1 MKKFLTSLLLSVCLL
16 AVGAQAQQTGGT
28 TAPTTPAAQQPS
40 AGVSANRVAGVV
52 TALDAAGHTLTIKAD
67 GTGASITVQVSDS
80 TKYYRAKPE
89 ALSHADKLTPAD
101 LLTIMAGD
109 INVGDRLVALGK
121 VADDQKSVPARVVI
135 MMTQADVAVKHEH
148 DREEWR
154 RRGVLGVVSALNPA
168 TKEITINMRGREGTQ
183 PVVIA
188 ATDTTKFR
196 RYAPDSIKFDD
207 AKPGTLAELKV
218 GDQLRALGDRS
229 PDGGRFTPQEVVSGT
244 FRTLLGTVTAVDA
257 AHNQITI
264 KHDQSKQPLTV
275 IIGHDSSLRRVS
287 DMMAQMMAMR
297 GQGGGPAM
305 MGGGGGGR
313 PEGQGRPAGQ
323 PAAGGQPAQSGEQG
337 GPGAGQ
343 RRMGGPGGGGFDIQ
357 NMLER
362 LPATTLADLKPG
374 DVLIV
379 SSTVGADPTRL
390 TAINVIAGADVLLAM
405 MGPRQQQ
412 QGPAGQSLGTGM
424 PAGLDFGIG
433 LP

>member
-1 MKKFLTSLLLSVCLL
+1 MIKFLAILTLSACLL
-16 AVGAQAQQTGGT
+16 IVGAHAQQTGT
-28 TAPTTPAAQQPS
+28 MAAAPPAPQQPS

-52 TALDAAGHTLTIKAD
+52 TALDAVGHTVTIKAD
-67 GTGASITVQVSDS
+67 GAGTSITIQVSDA

-101 LLTIMAGD
+101 LLGITATEIS
-109 INVGDRLVALGK
+109 VGDRLVALGK

-135 MMTQADVAVKHEH
+135 MMTKADHAAKQEH

-154 RRGVLGVVSALNPA
+154 RRGVLGVVAALNPA
-168 TKEITINMRGREGTQ
+168 TKEITINVRGREGNQ

-188 ATDTTKFR
+188 ASDTTQFR
-196 RYAPDSIKFDD
+196 RYAPDSVKFDD
-207 AKPGTLAELKV
+207 AKASTLAELKV

-229 PDGGRFTPQEVVSGT
+229 ADGARFTPQEVVSGT

-264 KHDQSKQPLTV
+264 KNDQTKQPLIVV
-275 IIGHDSSLRRVS
+275 IGQDSSLRRVPQ
-287 DMMAQMMAMR
+287 MMAQMMAMR
-297 GQGGGPAM
+297 GQGGGPGM
-305 MGGGGGGR
+305 TGGGGGGR
-313 PEGQGRPAGQ
+313 PEGQGRPGAQ
-323 PAAGGQPAQSGEQG
+323 PAAAGGPPPQGGAQG

-343 RRMGGPGGGGFDIQ
+343 RRMGGGGFDMQ

-362 LPATTLADLKPG
+362 LPATTLAELKLG

-379 SSTVGADPTRL
+379 SSTVGADPTRV
-390 TAINVIAGADVLLAM
+390 TAINVIAGADTLLAM

-412 QGPAGQSLGTGM
+412 QGPAGQSLGTGL